1 MITLGEPAERALALE
16 LLGFGAAVLE
26 AADSLQPHRLAGYL
40 YDLATAF
47 TAFFESCP
55 VLRAPDDATRT
66 SRLALCEL
74 TASVL
79 ARGLDL
85 LGIEAPERM

>member
-1 MITLGEPAERALALE
+1 VVFAEPAERALGLE

-26 AADSLQPHRLAGYL
+26 SADTLKPHRLAGYI

-47 TAFFESCP
+47 TAFFENCP
-55 VLRAPDDATRT
+55 VLHAPDDESRE
-66 SRLALCEL
+66 SRLKLCAL

-79 ARGLDL
+79 ARGLGL
-85 LGIEAPERM
+85 LGIDAPERM